1 MRILIRGFIICLL
14 ALISTPVSTHRLDGS
29 ATAGCTI
36 TNNPENNNDTDSKTC
51 CIALTGDIMMG
62 SYFPD
67 STLLPRNDGH
77 YLLRYVSSF
86 FTDADIV
93 CGNLEGVMAD
103 TGGTLK
109 SLRYPDSAYYFKMPL
124 HFAQHLKNAGYDFIS
139 LANNHVFDFGAYGKN
154 MTKQALDEAG
164 VHYAGLTEC
173 PFKIISKKN
182 VNYGFIA
189 FAPNSGTLNLKD
201 SALCVNFVRELSHKC
216 DVLIVSFHGGGEGTD
231 FRNITREP
239 EIYMGE
245 NRGNVYA
252 FAHAMIDAGADVVFG
267 HGPHLTRALEL
278 YGDRLIMYS
287 LGNFCSYGRI
297 NRSGLAGLAPIIK
310 VNTDHQGRFLSGE
323 IIPVKHIKKG
333 IPVYDHTY
341 AVVKEIQKL
350 TAEDFP
356 ETPLHIDD
364 NGILRP
370 KPCPVLKKSL

>member
-1 MRILIRGFIICLL
+1 MRFIIIGFFIVLFV
-14 ALISTPVSTHRLDGS
+14 LISTPVSTHRLDGS
-29 ATAGCTI
+29 ANTGYTI
-36 TNNPENNNDTDSKTC
+36 TNYPENKNNTVPKTC

-62 SYFPD
+62 SYYPD
-67 STLLPRNDGH
+67 STLLPHNDGL
-77 YLLRYVSSF
+77 YLFRYVSSYF
-86 FTDADIV
+86 DDADIV
-93 CGNLEGVMAD
+93 CGNLEGVLAD

-124 HFAQHLKNAGYDFIS
+124 HFAQNLKNTGYDFLS
-139 LANNHVFDFGAYGKN
+139 LANNHIFDFGAYGKN

-164 VHYAGLTEC
+164 VYYAGLTEC
-173 PFKIISKKN
+173 PFKIISKNN

-201 SALCVNFVRELSHKC
+201 SALCVNYVQALSRQC

-267 HGPHLTRALEL
+267 HGPHLTRAVEL
-278 YGDRLIMYS
+278 YGNRLIMYS

-310 VNTDHQGRFLSGE
+310 VKTDSQGRFLSGE
-323 IIPVKHIKKG
+323 IIPVKQIRKG
-333 IPVYDHTY
+333 IPVYDHTH

-350 TAEDFP
+350 TTEDFP
-356 ETPLHIDD
+356 ETPLYIDD
-364 NGILRP
+364 KGLITTKLNP
-370 KPCPVLKKSL
+370 